1 MKAIEEYQFIRNLL
15 KDNRVEEAKDIAPS
29 VLDLRRIY
37 TSANYE
43 QYKRFCSTG
52 LLGTEEYDLL
62 PYEKYKEEPKDL
74 YISSDLQVTAT
85 LVASGMKMI
94 DLKVIDGK
102 GHFILSN
109 KAKSITLA
117 TPELNPNEMAE
128 IMNLQGINL
137 NAVFTPL
144 DERNAPVYKVDK
156 ELETKTPSNRLRAT
170 LWRLWEQEGSKGDFD
185 QEFYNM
191 NKFIE
196 VVKEKLE

>member
-1 MKAIEEYQFIRNLL
+1 MKAIEEYRFIRNLL
-15 KDNRVEEAKDIAPS
+15 KDNRVEEAKDITPS

-52 LLGTEEYDLL
+52 LLGTEKYDLL

-102 GHFILSN
+102 GHFVLSN
-109 KAKSITLA
+109 KVKCEEIATAHLMGGVSVNSLEFVEVIKRIKNALYERQGRTL
-117 TPELNPNEMAE
+117 
-128 IMNLQGINL
+128 
-137 NAVFTPL
+137 
-144 DERNAPVYKVDK
+144 
-156 ELETKTPSNRLRAT
+156 
-170 LWRLWEQEGSKGDFD
+170 
-185 QEFYNM
+185 
-191 NKFIE
+191 
-196 VVKEKLE
+196 